1 MLNRIIYIV
10 AGFILFFLPGS
21 CNKSGNEVFV
31 VSSKDDIKQFIKKE
45 NEKYG
50 QEKKIKDFNFK
61 LNYISGDQMALRDVP
76 DLEAISQPQFDS
88 IVKNYDSLLVFN
100 LEISIDN
107 FNDELLKYK
116 LDGNIDASYNKRIDY
131 YMFGMQKDINIVLAG
146 KDTVPCVLYHFERN
160 YGVSPKNNFMLGF
173 RASSLK
179 EAVLVYEN
187 KFLDAGI
194 IKFAINEEEIINHT
208 HIKID

>member
-10 AGFILFFLPGS
+10 AGVILFFLPGS

-50 QEKKIKDFNFK
+50 QEKKIKDINFK
-61 LNYISGDQMALRDVP
+61 LNYISGDQMALRDVQ

-146 KDTVPCVLYHFERN
+146 KDTVPCILYHFERN

-179 EAVLVYEN
+179 DAVLVYEN